1 MGLSTRIKRF
11 VTSNKLYH
19 FDTIQTKMVN
29 LTPETYLTNFNTK
42 DTLFFEEIEINEE
55 QKEFRN
61 KYNALVMLCIIRDL
75 DNI

>member
-1 MGLSTRIKRF
+1 MGLGTWIKRF

-42 DTLFFEEIEINEE
+42 DTLFEEIEINEE

>member
-1 MGLSTRIKRF
+1 MGLGTWIKRF

-42 DTLFFEEIEINEE
+42 DTLL
-55 QKEFRN
+55 KKLR
-61 KYNALVMLCIIRDL
+61 
-75 DNI
+75 